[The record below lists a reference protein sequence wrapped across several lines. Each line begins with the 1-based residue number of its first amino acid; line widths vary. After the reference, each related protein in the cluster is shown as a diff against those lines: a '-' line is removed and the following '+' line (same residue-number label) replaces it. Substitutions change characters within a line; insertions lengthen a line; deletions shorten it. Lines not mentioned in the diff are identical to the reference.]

1 MSLPG
6 PRGDTVADL
15 SGSVPA
21 GVYSDIEAYYSAKVA
36 RYGATPM
43 GVDWS
48 CQATQSLRFVQLL
61 KVCDFS
67 TAFSLNDIG
76 CGYGALAA
84 FLAVRHPKAKVDYLG
99 IDLSRPMIER
109 ARRRHSGPDRRF
121 TTRTTG
127 FRIADYSV
135 ASGIMNVSLGHSHEI
150 WEGFVARTLAQMR
163 ATSRLGFSV
172 NFFSDMTRPGTPA
185 SPAVDDLYRTRPEK
199 WASYCED
206 ELDCAVETVTD
217 YGMKEFTLLV
227 RCNRS
232 AKASSTKASGAKAS
246 GVKASGTKASSAKA
260 SIAKS

>member
-1 MSLPG
+1 MSPPEG
-6 PRGDTVADL
+6 RGGTAADL

-21 GVYSDIEAYYSAKVA
+21 RVYSDIEAYYSARVA

-67 TAFSLNDIG
+67 AAFSLNDIG

-84 FLAVRHPKAKVDYLG
+84 FLAVRHPKSKIDYLG
-99 IDLSRPMIER
+99 VDLSPAMIQR
-109 ARRRHSGPDRRF
+109 ARRRHTGPDRRF

-135 ASGIMNVSLGHSHEI
+135 ASGIMNVSLGHSRAT

-163 ATSRLGFSV
+163 RTSRVGFSV
-172 NFFSDMTRPGTPA
+172 NFFADTTRPGTSA
-185 SPAVDDLYRTRPEK
+185 DRSVDDLYRTGPER
-199 WASYCED
+199 WVRYCED
-206 ELDCAVETVTD
+206 ELDCVVETVAD

-227 RCNRS
+227 RCNRI
-232 AKASSTKASGAKAS
+232 AKA
-246 GVKASGTKASSAKA
+246 
-260 SIAKS
+260 

>member
-6 PRGDTVADL
+6 RRGGTAADL
-15 SGSVPA
+15 GASIPA
-21 GVYSDIEAYYSAKVA
+21 RVYSDIEAYYSAKVA

-61 KVCDFS
+61 KICRFS
-67 TAFSLNDIG
+67 AAFSLNDIG

-84 FLAVRHPKAKVDYLG
+84 FLAVWHPKSKIDYLG
-99 IDLSRPMIER
+99 VDLSRAMIQR
-109 ARRRHSGPDRRF
+109 ARRRHTGSDRRF

-127 FRIADYSV
+127 FRVADYSV
-135 ASGIMNVSLGHSHEI
+135 ASGIMNVSLGHSRAT

-163 ATSRLGFSV
+163 RTSRLGFSV
-172 NFFSDMTRPGTPA
+172 NFFAEATRPGTPA
-185 SPAVDDLYRTRPEK
+185 DPAVDDLYRTSPER

-206 ELDCAVETVTD
+206 ELDCSVRTVAD

-227 RCNRS
+227 RCNRI
-232 AKASSTKASGAKAS
+232 TGA
-246 GVKASGTKASSAKA
+246 
-260 SIAKS
+260 